1 MPPITRTTRCT
12 PLEDGFAA
20 EGRPAAEEQQTT
32 AKQPPIL
39 TVRRSSD
46 GKDLRQESRA
56 AAAASRRSFLKRA
69 AALAAARRM
78 PFPVVGMAA
87 AQAAAQ
93 SADGTPPRAESE
105 RAAAP
110 RTAGGPDR
118 LILVVGDSLAAEYGI
133 GRGEG
138 WVKLLEQ
145 RAAPRGWGIVNAS
158 ISGETTSGGL
168 SRLPA
173 LLAKHQPDITV
184 IELGSNDALR
194 GLQMAATEAN
204 LRKMVQLAR
213 EAASQTLLVGMMMP
227 PNFGPAYARQF
238 SDMFRRVAEAEKS
251 ALVPFLLEGFADDLS
266 WFQPDRIHPTAK
278 AQPRMLDN
286 VWPVLSRML

>member
-1 MPPITRTTRCT
+1 MPRTPHTTRQMRTLDEHLAGCHA
-12 PLEDGFAA
+12 PVE
-20 EGRPAAEEQQTT
+20 RPQPTDEQP
-32 AKQPPIL
+32 AIL
-39 TVRRSSD
+39 TVRRSST
-46 GKDLRQESRA
+46 GNDLQRPGHKVATS
-56 AAAASRRSFLKRA
+56 SRRSFLQLL
-69 AALAAARRM
+69 AALLAPCPGLAAGAGTASPQAAKAATAGTAAPDAAR
-78 PFPVVGMAA
+78 
-87 AQAAAQ
+87 Q
-93 SADGTPPRAESE
+93 SE
-105 RAAAP
+105 
-110 RTAGGPDR
+110 R
-118 LILVVGDSLAAEYGI
+118 LILVVGDSLSAEYGI

-145 RAAPRGWGIVNAS
+145 RAAPKGWGIVNAS

-173 LLAKHQPDITV
+173 LLGKHQPAITV

-204 LRKMVQLAR
+204 LRRMVKLAR
-213 EAASQTLLVGMMMP
+213 EAGSQPLLIGMMMP

-238 SDMFRRVAEAEKS
+238 SEMFRRVADTDKA
-251 ALVPFLLEGFADDLS
+251 ALVPFLLEGFADDLT
-266 WFQPDRIHPTAK
+266 WFQPDRIHPLAK

>member
-1 MPPITRTTRCT
+1 MPPITRTTRRMR
-12 PLEDGFAA
+12 LENGRAA
-20 EGRPAAEEQQTT
+20 DERAPAERRPPIDE
-32 AKQPPIL
+32 QPPIL
-39 TVRRSSD
+39 TLRRSSAR
-46 GKDLRQESRA
+46 KDLRPESRTA
-56 AAAASRRSFLKRA
+56 AAAPRRSFLRGA
-69 AALAAARRM
+69 AALAAARLA
-78 PFPVVGMAA
+78 PFPVLGLSAGRSA
-87 AQAAAQ
+87 AQPASGSRATGG
-93 SADGTPPRAESE
+93 SRSDGGS
-105 RAAAP
+105 
-110 RTAGGPDR
+110 DR
-118 LILVVGDSLAAEYGI
+118 LILVLGDSLAAEYGI